1 MNFKPFVKFMSKLL
15 TLQLKEKL
23 TEKWNFTE
31 NVLIIILTAPIDCR

>member
-1 MNFKPFVKFMSKLL
+1 MNFNPFVKFMSKLL

-31 NVLIIILTAPIDCR
+31 NLLIVAMLSSVV